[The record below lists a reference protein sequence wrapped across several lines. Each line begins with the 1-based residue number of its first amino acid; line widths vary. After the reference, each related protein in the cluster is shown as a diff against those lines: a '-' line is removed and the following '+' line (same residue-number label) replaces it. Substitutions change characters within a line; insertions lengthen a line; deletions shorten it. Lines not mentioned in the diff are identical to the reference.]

1 MKGSSMAL
9 PESAREYLA
18 EQIQRVRRLPR
29 RRRIVFPEGEDPRVQ
44 VAAARLAREGVADPV
59 LIGRRPA
66 TVPPGVTFIDPM
78 DSPLTEKYGAL
89 YYEKRRTRGIT
100 LNEAK
105 AAARDPMYFAALM
118 VAAGEADAGVGGAV
132 ASTAVTFAAAV
143 RCIGTLPKVRTVSS
157 FFITAVQD
165 RSFGHKGLL
174 ITADPAIVVEPT
186 AVQLADITLSTA
198 ASTRQVLGVEP
209 TIALLSFSTKGSAKH
224 RLVDKIQEALRII
237 KARDPDLH
245 VDGELQADAAL
256 VPAVGQ
262 SKAPGSTVAGYAN
275 TLIFPDLNSANIG
288 VKLVERLG
296 NAANIGPFFQGLA
309 RPFNDLS
316 RGCSADDIFNCGVV
330 AALQSDSDKLADRG

>member
-1 MKGSSMAL
+1 MAF

-18 EQIQRVRRLPR
+18 EQLQRVRQMPR
-29 RRRIVFPEGEDPRVQ
+29 KRKLVFPEGDDARVQ
-44 VAAARLAREGVADPV
+44 VAAAKLVQEGAAEPI
-59 LIGRRPA
+59 LIGPKPSPA
-66 TVPPGVTFIDPM
+66 PPGVTFIDPAE
-78 DSPLTEKYGAL
+78 SPLTAKYAEL
-89 YYEKRRTRGIT
+89 YYEKRRSRGVT
-100 LNEAK
+100 VTEAR
-105 AAARDPMYFAALM
+105 AAARDRMNFAALM
-118 VAAGEADAGVGGAV
+118 VAAGDADAGIGGAV
-132 ASTAVTFAAAV
+132 ASTAVTFGAAV
-143 RCIGTLPKVRTVSS
+143 RCIGMPPTVRTVSS

-186 AVQLADITLSTA
+186 AMQLADIAIATA
-198 ASTRQVLGVEP
+198 ASCRQVLGVDP
-209 TIALLSFSTKGSAKH
+209 VVALLSFSTKGSAKH
-224 RLVDKIQEALRII
+224 RLVDRVQEALRIV

-245 VDGELQADAAL
+245 IDGELQADAAL

-296 NAANIGPFFQGLA
+296 HGANIGPFFQGLA

-316 RGCSADDIFNCGVV
+316 RGCSAEDIFNCALV
-330 AALQSDSDKLADRG
+330 AALQSDGVKLSDRGF